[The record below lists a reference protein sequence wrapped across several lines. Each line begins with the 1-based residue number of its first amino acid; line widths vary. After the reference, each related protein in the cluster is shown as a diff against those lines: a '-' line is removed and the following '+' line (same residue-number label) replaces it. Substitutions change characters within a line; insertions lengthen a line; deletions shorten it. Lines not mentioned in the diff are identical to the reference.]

1 MLKKTS
7 LTLLLLSLF
16 LFQDACFSQVSQK
29 QAYIPGQVLVK
40 FNEGVSEEQAQAL
53 HDRLGSAILKHFQ
66 KLHID
71 LVKIKSGLTVE
82 EAIRLYQ
89 GDPQVAYA
97 EPNYIRRIKPKKRG
111 DTP

>member
-1 MLKKTS
+1 MLRKTS
-7 LTLLLLSLF
+7 LILLLLSFF
-16 LFQDACFSQVSQK
+16 LFQDACFSQVSQE

-53 HDRLGSAILKHFQ
+53 HDRLGSTILKRFE

-71 LVKIKSGLTVE
+71 LVRIKSGLTVE
-82 EAIRLYQ
+82 EATELYQ
-89 GDPQVAYA
+89 ENPQVAYA
-97 EPNYIRRIKPKKRG
+97 EPNYLRRMQPKKVG